1 MEVAL
6 AEPQHFGGREPPPPS
21 WDGSDPSALLPMYEK
36 NVMLWQFETEC
47 EERKR
52 GVRLLRSLSGIARS
66 VADSMSFEEIACT
79 SGVENLLKTL
89 RSHFEPHLELSL
101 PRAFEKAVY
110 GAPRSSKESIQE
122 YLIRVERAFVVLAK
136 EGLNLDE
143 AAKGY
148 VAYRHAS
155 LTEAQDLQF
164 STWNKGQFDW
174 KTVTSCLRRL
184 EKVVP
189 KKSSGA
195 FVQMEG
201 DDDADPS
208 PLAETFVQEN
218 EDASEDDQYI
228 LVEEGDLNRIY
239 EEEEAQLALAT
250 YQEVRKALGAQQ
262 KGRQYYGGGRSGT
275 RGPSGKGKGRG
286 DGVSR
291 RRIHIEELKLRTR
304 CGRCGLVGHWARECA
319 NSPDQRGR
327 QRMAAAAAALKSAG
341 TSTASSKGGSS
352 VAPSQ
357 SWYVATGTSAG
368 SLPSVECCF
377 GFSCRGDARSFYGNE
392 VAGFLSHDSLNLEE
406 SEDTEVSSPI
416 DASNSVEVFDFVD
429 CPKSSDGQTTAYF
442 VGLTTS
448 PALAVVDTAAQD
460 GLIGLGALERL
471 KMQLSEQGLQ
481 VAWTNKQ
488 ARAHGVGG
496 AAKVIGIAAIPLG
509 IGGVSGILEATVVE
523 GEVPLLL
530 PVRMLKDLGAIIDLT
545 SLCIHFQK
553 LQRTLPLTV
562 LPSGHVAMQVLEFGE
577 QGFQFSAVGNSPF
590 SESDFRKPCGPS
602 TEAQRVMLPNSSAAF
617 PAVSYGSFGCA
628 STPPDAC
635 TFGRRS
641 GRCTNGSWH
650 PSQFEESSEALAPTF
665 GQSSATPTASWIRG
679 VGALVA
685 STGLRDR
692 RVVSDVFRAAR
703 RAHQACR
710 QNDPIETKGG
720 TSEESRGMRSHGR
733 EVDKWGKSVCSM
745 GGVHGLPQQVEDP
758 NDPKGCKA
766 GEKGESQEREEREPS
781 SRGERACEQSG
792 DGCTQGGVREA
803 ERNGA
808 DVPQNAEGTPG
819 GAQPFGRRVED
830 AHESRAEDSKNGDTE
845 PARSP
850 GNSRSDD
857 DRVRQYGVGVS
868 IQARDEGLSR
878 QRDVYVCQEPAGQS
892 EGDSTAGSASTGDQ
906 QGKSEHSSRSSSP
919 SRGGMGRLDGGDRF
933 DSRSQSSG
941 EEDRAEGAVNIEAE
955 ATWVRLSRSG
965 GVKTEVE
972 RLQGAA
978 FFQVQQVL
986 LEFEEGVYEAEV
998 GELQSEDESCLVKLS
1013 RSARGWLEEV
1023 CEDVEETSLP
1033 KKVKTKLRAAEK
1045 EMKENHAWQVDVSE
1059 VFSPPRVTKEARRQ
1073 KMRAGHAIDLQTGYD
1088 LRTEK
1093 DLKRMWRALEEDDPE
1108 LTVCSPPCGPFC
1120 QIQSLNFPRMPTEKV
1135 MRIVGEGLQ
1144 HLRTAAQ
1151 VCKRQYKRGKIFVLE
1166 HPRGSKAWVE
1176 EEIEE
1181 LKWLPGVFV
1190 CRFDMCQFG
1199 MRVGQDL
1206 NKKPTTVI
1214 TNSAEV
1220 AKELSRVCS
1229 GGHVHESLMGGK
1241 AAKAAEY
1248 PPALC
1253 RAMLR
1258 GLRRHLRKQNVVE
1271 KPEVQELVVLA
1282 SEDKGEDASSSSSES
1297 STNSSSSDE
1306 SSSESQPARPQGR
1319 RRLQPLPAEAAVT
1332 PEDQAKLRRM
1342 HVNLGH
1348 PSKPSFLRFLR
1359 AGRVRE
1365 ELVRWVAK
1373 EFSCST
1379 CASTTLPKA
1388 PRPAIIPRCYT
1399 PSVALGLDVFFI
1411 PDELN
1416 RQTIPVLNLLDLGTN
1431 YQMVEILSSKEPM
1444 HIWKT
1449 LWRVWG
1455 RTFGLP
1461 QYITVDE
1468 GREFRGGFSRVCA
1481 EAGII
1486 VFSAAARAPWQQG
1499 KVERHGGLM
1508 KTMIE
1513 KAREETPP
1521 TNRED
1526 LEQLLHACEA
1536 AKNRFSNRSGYS
1548 PTQRQIGQWPRMPSS
1563 LLSDEAIDPALQSQG
1578 SMDEFEKMMEMRRIA
1593 QDAFMKLACKEAA
1606 ARALQARPRVM
1617 PTYKAGDLV
1626 YVYRTLRRQKALRH
1640 EIGPR
1645 VGHFRAKWVGP
1656 GKVLATEGSVVWV
1669 NMLGELW
1676 RVAAEQMRLATTEE
1690 KLGAEI
1696 ISEECEEMQE
1706 RLKRNSHR
1714 AGYRDITGQPRP
1726 PDVEQTAEASEEQ
1739 AGQVQAL
1746 EQPSP
1751 VSAEGLRRGQPRQRI
1766 QINIDDAPVQRPRAE
1781 NAQLLRRVSIA
1792 TEAEPEGEVGSTAES
1807 ADPQRE
1813 ETEEPGGPAIE
1824 DSFEDQL
1831 DREVEESAVN
1841 AAAHNQR
1848 LDGVPTRDY
1857 AALRRSV
1864 RGQWGRNTADPYFAE
1879 FFFLEEHEKE
1889 GQEEKPQRDYWVFD
1903 QHREVLQRHH
1913 VAWRKAL
1920 FNPLQA
1926 EGSPVPL
1933 RALGKGRKTFRK
1945 LSDGTQEE
1953 LKDEWSLFT
1962 AKEERL
1968 SWWRGVTEFSV
1979 DGHFLAA
1986 KQGDSQKKK
1995 RGEGEVFPHEISP
2008 EEWPAWRVQDQE
2020 EFSKIVESGAL
2031 RVLSVEES
2039 RRVRKELEAA
2049 GKLNRIIPSRMV
2061 RRYKPGEGPGAP
2073 RTLKSRFCLRG
2084 DKDPDILSLSRFS
2097 PTVTTSNLQVIFQVA
2112 ANKRFRGVVGDL
2124 KAAFTQSKPLLRSEG
2139 PLYCRSSHGS
2149 MPGLHEEQLAEVVL
2163 GCYGLVDA
2171 PLNWRQTLTEF
2182 VQKELGYRQS
2192 SLDPCTYLYFDVDP
2206 SSASKEASLQGVI
2219 SIEVDDLL
2227 MFGGKL
2233 HEKKMQQLQQ
2243 RFKFG
2248 KLKEINAQ
2256 GVDFNGRRL
2265 RQEGETFLIDMQAF
2279 VEERL
2284 QVIKMSAARK
2294 KERKADITEEERSQ
2308 VRSVCGAL
2316 NWAGREGRPD
2326 AAAAASMFS
2335 SLMSSMKVEDV
2346 IDLNRVVEQLKAD
2359 SKLALRIQP
2368 IEESR
2373 MRWGVISDASW
2384 ANAKNG
2390 KTQAGH
2396 MLITFDKA
2404 LLEGAK
2410 AVTNVLHWRSGKL
2423 QRTVNSTLAAE
2434 TQSLARGVGDLL
2446 WMMIV
2451 YMELVKPEFHV
2462 REWRKY
2468 IGRLGYNA
2476 FTKVVETQELEDAL
2490 ALVDAKS
2497 LYDVLAH
2504 ETTGGSD
2511 KRNALD
2517 VQVLREELSE
2527 MRGQIRWVEHLEM
2540 PADCLTK
2547 RHGKVTTLKKLL
2559 NEGVFGITEESAT
2572 LSSRL
2577 SDRKEHGYNRR

>member
-1 MEVAL
+1 M
-6 AEPQHFGGREPPPPS
+6 
-21 WDGSDPSALLPMYEK
+21 
-36 NVMLWQFETEC
+36 
-47 EERKR
+47 
-52 GVRLLRSLSGIARS
+52 
-66 VADSMSFEEIACT
+66 
-79 SGVENLLKTL
+79 
-89 RSHFEPHLELSL
+89 
-101 PRAFEKAVY
+101 
-110 GAPRSSKESIQE
+110 
-122 YLIRVERAFVVLAK
+122 
-136 EGLNLDE
+136 
-143 AAKGY
+143 
-148 VAYRHAS
+148 
-155 LTEAQDLQF
+155 
-164 STWNKGQFDW
+164 
-174 KTVTSCLRRL
+174 
-184 EKVVP
+184 
-189 KKSSGA
+189 
-195 FVQMEG
+195 
-201 DDDADPS
+201 
-208 PLAETFVQEN
+208 
-218 EDASEDDQYI
+218 
-228 LVEEGDLNRIY
+228 
-239 EEEEAQLALAT
+239 
-250 YQEVRKALGAQQ
+250 
-262 KGRQYYGGGRSGT
+262 
-275 RGPSGKGKGRG
+275 
-286 DGVSR
+286 
-291 RRIHIEELKLRTR
+291 
-304 CGRCGLVGHWARECA
+304 
-319 NSPDQRGR
+319 
-327 QRMAAAAAALKSAG
+327 AAAAALKSTG

-368 SLPSVECCF
+368 SSPSVECCF
-377 GFSCRGDARSFYGNE
+377 GFSCRGDARNFHRNE
-392 VAGFLSHDSLNLEE
+392 VEGFFSHDSLNLEE

-416 DASNSVEVFDFVD
+416 DAPGSVEVCDFVV
-429 CPKSSDGQTTAYF
+429 CPKSSDGQTMAYF

-448 PALAVVDTAAQD
+448 PTLAVVDTAAQD

-530 PVRMLKDLGAIIDLT
+530 PVRMLKELGAIIDLP
-545 SLCIHFQK
+545 SLCIHFQR

-577 QGFQFSAVGNSPF
+577 QGFQFSSVEDSPF

-628 STPPDAC
+628 STSLDAS

-641 GRCTNGSWH
+641 GRRSNGPWR
-650 PSQFEESSEALAPTF
+650 PSQFEESSEALAPTTR
-665 GQSSATPTASWIRG
+665 QSSATPTASWIRG

-692 RVVSDVFRAAR
+692 RVISDVFRAAR

-710 QNDPIETKGG
+710 QIDPIEAQDSA
-720 TSEESRGMRSHGR
+720 SEESRGVCAPGSK
-733 EVDKWGKSVCSM
+733 VDKWVKSICSM
-745 GGVHGLPQQVEDP
+745 GDVHGLPQQVEDS
-758 NDPKGCKA
+758 NDTKGCET
-766 GEKGESQEREEREPS
+766 GEEGEGQEREERQPS
-781 SRGERACEQSG
+781 SRGERACEQPRTGS
-792 DGCTQGGVREA
+792 TQGGVRKT
-803 ERNGA
+803 ERDGA
-808 DVPQNAEGTPG
+808 DVSPIEKGAPG
-819 GAQPFGRRVED
+819 GAQPVGGRIED
-830 AHESRAEDSKNGDTE
+830 ADESRAENTEDGDAE
-845 PARSP
+845 HARSLGDP
-850 GNSRSDD
+850 RSDD
-857 DRVRQYGVGVS
+857 DRIRQHGVGVS
-868 IQARDEGLSR
+868 VQAGDKGLPR
-878 QRDVYVCQEPAGQS
+878 QRDVYICQEPAGQS
-892 EGDSTAGSASTGDQ
+892 EGDSPARGTSARDQ
-906 QGKSEHSSRSSSP
+906 QGKSERSSRSSSTN
-919 SRGGMGRLDGGDRF
+919 RGGMGHLNDRTRS
-933 DSRSQSSG
+933 DSRSRSQSSG
-941 EEDRAEGAVNIEAE
+941 EEDRAEDAVNLEAE
-955 ATWVRLSRSG
+955 TTWVRLSRSG

-1013 RSARGWLEEV
+1013 RSARGLLEEV

-1033 KKVKTKLRAAEK
+1033 KKVKAKLRTAEK
-1045 EMKENHAWQVDVSE
+1045 ELKENHAWQVDVSE

-1073 KMRAGHAIDLQTGYD
+1073 KMRAGHAIDLLTGYD
-1088 LRTEK
+1088 LRMEK
-1093 DLKRMWRALEEDDPE
+1093 DLRRMWHALEEDDPE

-1120 QIQSLNFPRMPTEKV
+1120 QIQALNFPKMPTEKV
-1135 MRIVGEGLQ
+1135 MKIVGEGLQ

-1166 HPRGSKAWVE
+1166 HPRGSKAWLE

-1181 LKWLPGVFV
+1181 LKALPGVFV

-1199 MRVGQDL
+1199 MRVGQGL
-1206 NKKPTTVI
+1206 NKKPTTII

-1220 AKELSRVCS
+1220 AKELNRVCS
-1229 GGHVHESLMGGK
+1229 GGHTHESLMGGK

-1253 RAMLR
+1253 RAMLK
-1258 GLRRHLRKQNVVE
+1258 GLRRHLRKQNMVE
-1271 KPEVQELVVLA
+1271 KPDLQELVVLA
-1282 SEDKGEDASSSSSES
+1282 SEDKEGEASSSSES
-1297 STNSSSSDE
+1297 SSSSSSSDE
-1306 SSSESQPARPQGR
+1306 SSSEGQPAQPRAR

-1449 LWRVWG
+1449 LWKVWG

-1468 GREFRGGFSRVCA
+1468 GREFRGGFSRICA

-1508 KTMIE
+1508 KTMVE

-1606 ARALQARPRVM
+1606 ARALQARPGVM

-1640 EIGPR
+1640 EVGPR
-1645 VGHFRAKWVGP
+1645 VGHLRAKWVGP
-1656 GKVLATEGSVVWV
+1656 GKVLATEGSVIWV

-1726 PDVEQTAEASEEQ
+1726 PEVEQPAEASGEQ
-1739 AGQVQAL
+1739 ARPMPAL

-1751 VSAEGLRRGQPRQRI
+1751 VSAEGLLRGQPRQRI
-1766 QINIDDAPVQRPRAE
+1766 QINIDDAPVQRRGVE
-1781 NAQLLRRVSIA
+1781 NAQLLRRTSIA
-1792 TEAEPEGEVGSTAES
+1792 TEAEPEGEIGSVAES
-1807 ADPQRE
+1807 AGPQYE
-1813 ETEEPGGPAIE
+1813 ENEEPGGPATE

-1831 DREVEESAVN
+1831 DQAVEESAVN

-1879 FFFLEEHEKE
+1879 FFFLEEHGKE
-1889 GQEEKPQRDYWVFD
+1889 EREERPQRDYWVFD

-1945 LSDGTQEE
+1945 LSDGTEEE

-1986 KQGDSQKKK
+1986 RQGDGQKKK

-2008 EEWPAWRVQDQE
+2008 EEWPAWRIQDQE

-2031 RVLSVEES
+2031 RVLSLEES
-2039 RRVRKELEAA
+2039 RKVRKELEAT

-2206 SSASKEASLQGVI
+2206 SSASEEASLQGVI

-2233 HEKKMQQLQQ
+2233 HEEKMQQLQQ

-2284 QVIKMSAARK
+2284 HVIKMSAARK

-2335 SLMSSMKVEDV
+2335 SLMSSMKVEDM

-2368 IEESR
+2368 IKESR
-2373 MRWGVISDASW
+2373 LRWGVISDASW

-2451 YMELVKPEFHV
+2451 YMELTKPEFHV

-2468 IGRLGYNA
+2468 IGRMGYNA